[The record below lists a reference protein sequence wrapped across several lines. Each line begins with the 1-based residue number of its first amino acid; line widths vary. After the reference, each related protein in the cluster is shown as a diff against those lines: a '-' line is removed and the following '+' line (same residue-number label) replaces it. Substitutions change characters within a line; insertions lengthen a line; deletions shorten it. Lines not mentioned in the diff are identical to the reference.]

1 MSDSAPAG
9 PIVAPVGDDHLLVDL
24 REPVSIVAARRARLL
39 AAAIRARCADGD
51 PEMAAA
57 TGAGDPVAAAAS
69 VLVPLAPGGPGAG
82 TAEIERLEAA
92 LLAIARDLPPD
103 PPPSPGARE
112 HVLAVRYGG
121 DAGPDLAGV
130 AEAAGLHAADV
141 ISLHAGTSFEVLF
154 MGFAPGF
161 GYLGELPER
170 LHLPRLATP
179 RVRVPAGSVAI
190 AGAMTAVYPADS
202 PGGWRLLGATD
213 ARLLD
218 LAAPE
223 PALLRAGDLVRFRPA

>member
-1 MSDSAPAG
+1 MSDEAPAG
-9 PIVAPVGDDHLLVDL
+9 PFVAPVGDDHLLVDL
-24 REPVSIVAARRARLL
+24 REPVSVTAARRARLL

-51 PEMAAA
+51 PDMTCVMEAAE
-57 TGAGDPVAAAAS
+57 PVAAASS
-69 VLVPLAPGGPGAG
+69 VLVPLTAGGPGAVT
-82 TAEIERLEAA
+82 TAIERLEAV
-92 LLAIARDLPPD
+92 LLTLARELPAD

-121 DAGPDLAGV
+121 DAGPDLADV
-130 AEAAGLHAADV
+130 AEAAGLDAADV
-141 ISLHAGTSFEVLF
+141 ISLHAGTPYEVLF

-170 LHLPRLATP
+170 LRLPRLATP
-179 RVRVPAGSVAI
+179 RVLVPAGSVAI
-190 AGAMTAVYPADS
+190 AGAMTGVYPADS
-202 PGGWRLLGATD
+202 PGGWRLLGTTD

-218 LAAPE
+218 RTVPE